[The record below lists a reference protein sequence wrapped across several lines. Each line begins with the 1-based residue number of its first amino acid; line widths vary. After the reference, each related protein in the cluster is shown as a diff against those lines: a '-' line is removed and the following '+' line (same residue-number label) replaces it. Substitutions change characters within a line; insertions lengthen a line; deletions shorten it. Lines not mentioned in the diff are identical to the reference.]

1 MDQRPGERLTR
12 LLMRLRAYGY
22 FAAAAVLVIIWSIE
36 PSPKVALLTAGAFL
50 GICLNTFWLK
60 RTNPTWGLA
69 YDVVGTG
76 FVWWFFGSTPAVYL
90 IFAGIAVTAP
100 ILLPR
105 PRAIALIGE
114 MFATIVAIA
123 GGSVLS
129 ANRALPFFSQS
140 DVTWTDRFVE
150 YGLPLVIILFV
161 AILVMNVSDI
171 LDRAGRDLAASE
183 KQLRLSF
190 DRAAIGI
197 VSFDTRGH
205 ITQTNE
211 AFCDQIGYEHGRLM
225 GMKWC
230 DLIKPDDQNSA
241 QERLTCALTGEA
253 ADWRSEERLIR
264 ADGSEYWAG
273 IIATVIRDE
282 AGRPSS
288 CFLQIT
294 DISERKSAE
303 QALISSE
310 RRYRSLFE
318 GIPVALY
325 RTSRDGEILD
335 ANPALVELLGFP
347 DRETMLRM
355 NVNDAYVDPSGRDE
369 MTGRLEAESRLLGVE
384 EQLITNDGQRI
395 WVRDSSRVVRDEDGG
410 ISYYE
415 GALVDTTSR
424 HEAESALRES
434 EARFRAIF
442 EHAPIGVIAVGMDG
456 RIIAA
461 NNELTRMVGH
471 SIQELRGTPVFDL
484 THPDDRA
491 LDDDLKDSLVSGEVP
506 SYRLVKRYVHAD
518 GHAIWIELAVTLVRD
533 EHDKPELMIGLI
545 RDITEQRTAESDRDR
560 MIMILE
566 ATPDLVITLDFQ
578 GRVTYANEAARDWY
592 GPDTDPTDLD
602 ISEMVDAAHGPG
614 VSQIFQELLTSSV
627 WRGDISLRSR
637 TGELIPGSAVVLAHR
652 DARGLITHFSATFR
666 DLVERVETQRRLEH
680 LVRSKDE
687 FVASVSHE
695 LRTPLTAVV
704 GLAQELRKSWET
716 FATDEIAEFIGLIAD
731 QSTEVA
737 DIVED
742 LLVAA
747 RADIGK
753 VTVRP
758 EAIDVKEQID
768 GVIAGIGAP
777 DRTRISVDISS
788 TEVWA
793 DPTRLRQII
802 RNLLTNAIRYGG
814 KDVRLSTGVID
825 GQMEL
830 RISDDGPGISPGLE
844 EKIFE
849 PYARAHEPGS
859 QPNSVGLGLTVSRH
873 LARLMGGNLAY
884 QREPM
889 STFVLTLPTAEAVA
903 AAGVA

>member
-1 MDQRPGERLTR
+1 
-12 LLMRLRAYGY
+12 
-22 FAAAAVLVIIWSIE
+22 
-36 PSPKVALLTAGAFL
+36 
-50 GICLNTFWLK
+50 
-60 RTNPTWGLA
+60 
-69 YDVVGTG
+69 
-76 FVWWFFGSTPAVYL
+76 
-90 IFAGIAVTAP
+90 
-100 ILLPR
+100 
-105 PRAIALIGE
+105 
-114 MFATIVAIA
+114 
-123 GGSVLS
+123 
-129 ANRALPFFSQS
+129 
-140 DVTWTDRFVE
+140 
-150 YGLPLVIILFV
+150 
-161 AILVMNVSDI
+161 
-171 LDRAGRDLAASE
+171 
-183 KQLRLSF
+183 
-190 DRAAIGI
+190 
-197 VSFDTRGH
+197 
-205 ITQTNE
+205 
-211 AFCDQIGYEHGRLM
+211 
-225 GMKWC
+225 
-230 DLIKPDDQNSA
+230 
-241 QERLTCALTGEA
+241 
-253 ADWRSEERLIR
+253 
-264 ADGSEYWAG
+264 
-273 IIATVIRDE
+273 
-282 AGRPSS
+282 
-288 CFLQIT
+288 
-294 DISERKSAE
+294 
-303 QALISSE
+303 
-310 RRYRSLFE
+310 
-318 GIPVALY
+318 
-325 RTSRDGEILD
+325 
-335 ANPALVELLGFP
+335 
-347 DRETMLRM
+347 
-355 NVNDAYVDPSGRDE
+355 
-369 MTGRLEAESRLLGVE
+369 
-384 EQLITNDGQRI
+384 
-395 WVRDSSRVVRDEDGG
+395 
-410 ISYYE
+410 
-415 GALVDTTSR
+415 
-424 HEAESALRES
+424 
-434 EARFRAIF
+434 
-442 EHAPIGVIAVGMDG
+442 
-456 RIIAA
+456 
-461 NNELTRMVGH
+461 
-471 SIQELRGTPVFDL
+471 
-484 THPDDRA
+484 
-491 LDDDLKDSLVSGEVP
+491 
-506 SYRLVKRYVHAD
+506 VHAD

-602 ISEMVDAAHGPG
+602 ISEMVDASHGPG
-614 VSQIFQELLTSSV
+614 VSEIFQELLTSGV

-637 TGELIPGSAVVLAHR
+637 TGELIPGSAVVVAHR
-652 DARGLITHFSATFR
+652 DAKGLITHFSATFR